1 MMTKGN
7 EMNKNNTKKHLKKG
21 IIWTLLNRTS
31 VLVMQFTAMIV
42 LARFLTPTDFA
53 VVGIALFFMSL
64 SQTLVD
70 SGMGGSLLRKQE
82 VKNVDYST
90 LFIYNMGVA
99 ITMYL
104 LLLILAKPLAS
115 FYQHKELASVINVI
129 GISIVISA
137 FGKIQQIILLR
148 ELKFKQITIIAL
160 TSSSISLLIAIIMA
174 IKGYGVWALVMQ
186 HLVNTTLTVIMQ
198 FISNRYLPRLMFSML
213 MFKEQWEF
221 GSYLFYTRLIDT
233 GYQNIFSLVFP
244 KISSFNFAGLFTQAN
259 KIERLPLN
267 MLNSVAHSGIFPILA
282 KIDDEELF
290 MKTNKIITKKTYI
303 PSFAILFALAIF
315 SEQAISLLLGNKWID
330 AAPVLSIL
338 SIAGVF
344 AVISTMVR
352 NSLKSL
358 GMTNKLFKNEIL
370 RSVIGIAMLML
381 TFSFGNYY
389 ILWGIVFTEFFS
401 SIIAIVLLSKVI
413 NFTVKEQIMDFIETM
428 YPLIPAAIITYFF
441 VYFTSL
447 SNISTLVS
455 GLFIFFCSIFIFGS
469 IFRNNEIKQLQNSL
483 LGLIKF

>member
-1 MMTKGN
+1 MSKSD
-7 EMNKNNTKKHLKKG
+7 EMNKNNTGKHLKKG
-21 IIWTLLNRTS
+21 VIWTFINRTS
-31 VLVMQFTAMIV
+31 VLAMQFIAMIV

-70 SGMGGSLLRKQE
+70 SGMGGSLLRKRE
-82 VKNVDYST
+82 VEDLDYST
-90 LFIYNMGVA
+90 LFIYNMAVG
-99 ITMYL
+99 ITMYI

-115 FYQHKELASVINVI
+115 FYRFQELSSVINVI

-137 FGKIQQIILLR
+137 FGKIQNVYLLR
-148 ELKFKQITIIAL
+148 ELKFKQIATIAL
-160 TSSSISLLIAIIMA
+160 VSSSISLLIAIIMA

-186 HLVNTTLTVIMQ
+186 HLVNSTLTVLLQ
-198 FISNRYLPRLMFSML
+198 FYSNRYFPRLRFSVL

-221 GSYLFYTRLIDT
+221 GSYLFYTHLLDT

-244 KISSFNFAGLFTQAN
+244 KISSFNFSGLFTQAN

-290 MKTNKIITKKTYI
+290 MKTNKAITKRTYI
-303 PSFAILFALAIF
+303 PSFTILFALAVF

-338 SIAGVF
+338 SIGGVF

-358 GMTNKLFKNEIL
+358 GMTNKLFKNELL
-370 RSVIGIAMLML
+370 RSAIGIAMLL
-381 TFSFGNYY
+381 ITFAFGNYY
-389 ILWGIVFTEFFS
+389 ILWGIVFAEFIS
-401 SIIAIVLLSKVI
+401 SIIAMVLLSRVI
-413 NFTVKEQIMDFIETM
+413 NFTVKEQIMDVIESM
-428 YPLIPAAIITYFF
+428 YPVVLAAIISYLF

-447 SNISTLVS
+447 GNISTLLY